1 MHRLIGSTV
10 PVQPGLSIVAGAR
23 KGEGK
28 TPAFVQDF
36 VLPASQTNFPL
47 LQWP

>member
-10 PVQPGLSIVAGAR
+10 PVQPDLTIVAADG
-23 KGEGK
+23 KGVGK
-28 TPAFVQDF
+28 TPALVQDF